1 MKQVLIILLVVLSQK
16 LVAQDD
22 GPTAG
27 SVLRS
32 LSGVDMITGKVIDVE
47 FKLSKDYTL
56 FHFWSSQSDSSIN
69 DFTILL
75 ALIKQYDNKLT
86 VYGFPYETKQQVAA
100 AKQMTVK
107 YKLNWSHLL
116 QYKQADRQGA
126 AVIDVLKVNTFPT
139 YMLLDK
145 EGMILVR
152 SNVLAD
158 VEVVL
163 KRLD

>member
-1 MKQVLIILLVVLSQK
+1 MKMTMIILLFFLSHK
-16 LVAQDD
+16 LFAQE

-27 SVLRS
+27 SALRS

-47 FKLSKDYTL
+47 FKQSKDYTL

-69 DFTILL
+69 DFAALL
-75 ALIKQYDNKLT
+75 SLVKQYDRKLT
-86 VYGFPYETKQQVAA
+86 MYGFPYETKQQIPAA
-100 AKQMTVK
+100 RQMTVK

-126 AVIDVLKVNTFPT
+126 AVIDVLQINMFPT

-152 SNVLAD
+152 SNFLQD

-163 KRLD
+163 KRLE

>member
-1 MKQVLIILLVVLSQK
+1 MIILLLFLSHK
-16 LVAQDD
+16 LVAQE

-27 SVLRS
+27 SALRS

-47 FKLSKDYTL
+47 FKQSKDYTL

-69 DFTILL
+69 DFAALL
-75 ALIKQYDNKLT
+75 SMVKQYDRKLT
-86 VYGFPYETKQQVAA
+86 VYGFPYETKQQIPAA
-100 AKQMTVK
+100 RQMTVK

-126 AVIDVLKVNTFPT
+126 AVIDVLQINMFPT

-152 SNVLAD
+152 SNVLGD

-163 KRLD
+163 KRLE

>member
-1 MKQVLIILLVVLSQK
+1 MKQVLIILLLLLSQK
-16 LVAQDD
+16 LVAQD

-27 SVLRS
+27 SALRS
-32 LSGVDMITGKVIDVE
+32 LSGVDMMTGKVIDVV
-47 FKLSKDYTL
+47 FKESKDYTL
-56 FHFWSSQSDSSIN
+56 FHFWSSQSDSCLT
-69 DFTILL
+69 DFPRFL
-75 ALIKQYDNKLT
+75 ALVKQYDRKLT
-86 VYGFPYETKQQVAA
+86 VYGFPYETKQQIPA
-100 AKQMTVK
+100 AKAVVAK

-126 AVIDVLKVNTFPT
+126 AVIDVLQINTFPT

-163 KRLD
+163 KRLE

>member
-1 MKQVLIILLVVLSQK
+1 MIILLLFLSHK
-16 LVAQDD
+16 LVAQD

-47 FKLSKDYTL
+47 FKQSKDYTL

-69 DFTILL
+69 DFAALL
-75 ALIKQYDNKLT
+75 SLVKQYDLKLT
-86 VYGFPYETKQQVAA
+86 VYGFPYETKQQIPAA
-100 AKQMTVK
+100 RQMAVK

-126 AVIDVLKVNTFPT
+126 AVIDVLQINMFPT

-152 SNVLAD
+152 SNFLQD

-163 KRLD
+163 QRLE